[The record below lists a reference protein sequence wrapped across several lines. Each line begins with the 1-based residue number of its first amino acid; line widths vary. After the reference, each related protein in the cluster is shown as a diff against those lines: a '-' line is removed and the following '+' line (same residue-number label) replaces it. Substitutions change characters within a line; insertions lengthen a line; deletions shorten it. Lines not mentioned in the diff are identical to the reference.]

1 MATARTY
8 AEWMLLFERFGNG
21 DDTVFDEMDSS
32 EFYMDGGTAQRF
44 SLRAEEAYKKRKQ
57 NWIDKFQRSFG
68 LQKLTR
74 TDDFGM
80 VLRDGKQN
88 LLPLIKFVTSKGLPA
103 VVRQTLGN
111 DLSSSIAEIRRSLK
125 DNITKSRDR
134 NGNDTEKM
142 LLMVGTLDWVA
153 LAPQSSTSGGM
164 ESGNT
169 PTPVPGR
176 KIIF

>member
-1 MATARTY
+1 MAVTRTY
-8 AEWMLLFERFGNG
+8 SEWMLMFERFGNG

-32 EFYMDGGTAQRF
+32 EFTMDAGTAQRF
-44 SLRAEEAYKKRKQ
+44 CSRAEEAYKKRKQ

-88 LLPLIKFVTSKGLPA
+88 LMPLVKFVASNGLPEA
-103 VVRQTLGN
+103 LRKTLHD
-111 DLSSSIAEIRRSLK
+111 DLSSSIAEIRRGLK
-125 DNITKSRDR
+125 DNIMKSRDR
-134 NGNDTEKM
+134 NRNDTEKM
-142 LLMVGTLDWVA
+142 LMMVGTLDLIA
-153 LAPQSSTSGGM
+153 PTPQSSATNGIAAD
-164 ESGNT
+164 NAIT
-169 PTPVPGR
+169 PATGR